1 MFSKKLIP
9 IALLIWGSLLLVAC
23 GPAQAGQAEAEPGD
37 EDHAGQVQNAAA
49 MDLVPIELAAGEKL
63 QMVATTN
70 IIGDMVQNVAGDL
83 IELNILMP
91 LGSDPHTFQPAPQDI
106 ALVADADVVFAN
118 GLDYEAFLD
127 ELITNAGGDAVVVR
141 VTNGVETREFG
152 EGGQEHDGNDHGH
165 DEAATEHHEEAEEHQ
180 EPSDDHE
187 QAHHVHSGA
196 DPHAWMTPHNA
207 LVYVHNIEAAL
218 SALDPAQAETYQA
231 QAEAYEAQLEA
242 LDQWV
247 FEQIETIPP
256 ENRELVTDHEGFGY
270 YADRYGLNIVGAVI
284 PSYSTAAEP
293 SAQEMADL
301 EKAISVFN
309 APAIFVN
316 STVNLDLAERVA
328 GDTGTKLVPL
338 YTESLGPAS
347 SGAETYLDSIRY
359 NTTAIV
365 DALK

>member
-152 EGGQEHDGNDHGH
+152 EGARN
-165 DEAATEHHEEAEEHQ
+165 
-180 EPSDDHE
+180 
-187 QAHHVHSGA
+187 
-196 DPHAWMTPHNA
+196 MT
-207 LVYVHNIEAAL
+207 
-218 SALDPAQAETYQA
+218 
-231 QAEAYEAQLEA
+231 
-242 LDQWV
+242 
-247 FEQIETIPP
+247 
-256 ENRELVTDHEGFGY
+256 G
-270 YADRYGLNIVGAVI
+270 
-284 PSYSTAAEP
+284 
-293 SAQEMADL
+293 M
-301 EKAISVFN
+301 
-309 APAIFVN
+309 
-316 STVNLDLAERVA
+316 
-328 GDTGTKLVPL
+328 
-338 YTESLGPAS
+338 
-347 SGAETYLDSIRY
+347 
-359 NTTAIV
+359 TTAMMRPRQSITKK
-365 DALK
+365 LKNTKNRVTITNKLTMFTAGPIPMPG